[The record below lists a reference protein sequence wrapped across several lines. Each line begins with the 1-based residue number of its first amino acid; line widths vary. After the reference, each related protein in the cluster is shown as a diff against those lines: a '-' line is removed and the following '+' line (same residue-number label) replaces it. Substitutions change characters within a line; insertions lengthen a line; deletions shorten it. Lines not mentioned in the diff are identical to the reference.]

1 MVCAL
6 GGKNTDHHVCSV
18 VWISSLAVRALA
30 CENADH
36 HLFSVDGWF
45 VLLLVKCRPAL
56 VLCSVG
62 GWLVFLLVI
71 L

>member
-1 MVCAL
+1 MVRAL
-6 GGKNTDHHVCSV
+6 AGKNTDHHLC
-18 VWISSLAVRALA
+18 
-30 CENADH
+30 
-36 HLFSVDGWF
+36 SVDGWF
-45 VLLLVKCRPAL
+45 VLLLVKCRPSL

>member
-1 MVCAL
+1 MVRAL
-6 GGKNTDHHVCSV
+6 AGKNTDHHLC
-18 VWISSLAVRALA
+18 
-30 CENADH
+30 
-36 HLFSVDGWF
+36 SVDGWF
-45 VLLLVKCRPAL
+45 VLFLVKCRPSL